1 MGAANAYQA
10 YRNAELQTVSQR
22 DLIVRL
28 YQGAER
34 FLIQAQTAMQNRQ
47 IEMAHRSCLRAKDIF
62 NELLAT
68 LKVEKGGEIAEQLK
82 ELYVFLIWAIT
93 EANLKKDPSKI
104 AELLPVVSTLREAWQ
119 SIPDEFST
127 MTALPEGARNFI
139 SLRT

>member
-28 YQGAER
+28 YLGAER
-34 FLIQAQTAMQNRQ
+34 FLIQAQAAMQNRQ

-62 NELLAT
+62 NELLMT
-68 LKVEKGGEIAEQLK
+68 LNFEKGGDIAEQLK

-93 EANLKKDPSKI
+93 EANLKKDPAKV
-104 AELLPVVSTLREAWQ
+104 AELLPIVSTLREAWQ
-119 SIPDEFST
+119 SIPDEHAS
-127 MTALPEGARNFI
+127 MTSLPEGVRNLV

>member
-22 DLIVRL
+22 DLIIRL
-28 YQGAER
+28 YLGAER

-62 NELLAT
+62 NELLVT
-68 LKVEKGGEIAEQLK
+68 LNFERGGEIADQLK
-82 ELYVFLIWAIT
+82 ELYGFLIWAIT
-93 EANLKKDPSKI
+93 EANLKKDAAKI
-104 AELLPVVSTLREAWQ
+104 AELLPIVSTLREAWQ
-119 SIPDEFST
+119 SIPDEYAT
-127 MTALPEGARNFI
+127 MTSLPDGVRNLI

>member
-1 MGAANAYQA
+1 MGAANAYNA
-10 YRNAELQTVSQR
+10 YRSAELQTVSQR

-28 YQGAER
+28 YLGAER

-47 IEMAHRSCLRAKDIF
+47 VEMAHRSCLRAKDIF
-62 NELLAT
+62 NELLVT
-68 LKVEKGGEIAEQLK
+68 LNFEKGGDIADQLK

-93 EANLKKDPSKI
+93 EANLKKDPAKV

-119 SIPDEFST
+119 AIPDEFAT
-127 MTALPEGARNFI
+127 MTALPEGVRNLV

>member
-28 YQGAER
+28 YLGAER

-62 NELLAT
+62 SELLMT
-68 LKVEKGGEIAEQLK
+68 LNFEKGGDIAEQLK

-93 EANLKKDPSKI
+93 EANLKKDPAKV
-104 AELLPVVSTLREAWQ
+104 AELLPIVSTLRDAWQ
-119 SIPDEFST
+119 SIPDEQAS
-127 MTALPEGARNFI
+127 MTSLPEGVRNLV